1 MMQRRVGSVR
11 MMTGW
16 RMCGALGLAI
26 AGAAQ
31 AKTGDAA
38 SEAATAR
45 TLAAKAIAAQQA
57 GDPGGAA
64 PVQYDVSFPNAVHHE
79 AQVTATFA
87 QVPAGPLRVQMAR
100 SSPGRY
106 AVHEFAKNVY
116 AVSAKDGA
124 GRPLTLMRSD
134 PYGWSVAGHDGTVV
148 VTYTLFGDWGDGTYA
163 QVDATHAH
171 LNMPATFLW
180 APGYEGKP
188 IRVRFRPFDPKWKI
202 ATQLPAAKAANTF
215 WAPNLQ
221 YFMDSPTELSDFAL
235 REWPMTDA
243 KGRTQLV
250 RLAVHHTGTDADID
264 AYAAKTKAVI
274 AQHYALFGQAP
285 RYDYGTYTFIADY
298 LPQIAGDGMEH
309 RNSTI
314 ISDQRSLRDADFS
327 QINTL
332 SHEFVHSWNVER
344 LRPAEMEPFDFT
356 RANPT
361 PSLWVAE
368 GFTQY
373 YGPLMIRRAG
383 ESSVDDFLKGLG
395 STLSMVVNR
404 PARRYGGP
412 EEMSLRAPF
421 VDAAKAIDQVNPN
434 IFVSYYPYGAML
446 ALALDLQLR
455 QRYPGLSLDAYM
467 RHLWTTLGEPE
478 RAYTPADLERELGV
492 LTRDPAFAKAFFDG
506 SVHASGLPDYAPL
519 LAQAGLTLRP
529 VDTKTGWS
537 GLSLVAADGG
547 VVVGEAPWPNAPA
560 YAAGLERGDTILSLD
575 GTVVRDPASV
585 QALLAGRAPG
595 DRITMRYRQR
605 GIERE
610 ASLRLAANPA
620 FEVVRS
626 ETAGVSV
633 TPAQMAFRK
642 SWLGN

>member
-1 MMQRRVGSVR
+1 

-16 RMCGALGLAI
+16 WMSGALGLAI

-31 AKTGDAA
+31 GKTGDAA
-38 SEAATAR
+38 SEAAVAR
-45 TLAAKAIAAQQA
+45 SLATQAIAAQQA
-57 GDPGGAA
+57 GDPGAGA

-79 AQVTATFA
+79 AQVTATFRG
-87 QVPAGPLRVQMAR
+87 VPAGPLRVQMAR

-106 AVHEFAKNVY
+106 AIHEFAKNVY
-116 AVSAKDGA
+116 SVSARDGA
-124 GRPLTLMRSD
+124 GRPLTLVRGD
-134 PYGWSVAGHDGTVV
+134 PYGWSVGGHDGTVV

-180 APGYEGKP
+180 APGYEAKA
-188 IRVRFRPFDPKWKI
+188 IRVRFRPFDPRWTI
-202 ATQLPAAKAANTF
+202 ATQLPAAREANTF

-221 YFMDSPTELSDFAL
+221 YFMDSPTELSAFTL

-243 KGRTQLV
+243 RGRTQLV
-250 RLAVHHTGTDADID
+250 RLAIHHTGSDADVD
-264 AYAAKTKAVI
+264 AYVARIKPTI

-298 LPQIAGDGMEH
+298 MPQITGDGMEH

-314 ISDQRSLRDADFS
+314 ITDQRSLRDADFA
-327 QINTL
+327 QLEPL

-373 YGPLMIRRAG
+373 YGPLMLRRAG
-383 ESSVDDFLKGLG
+383 QTSVDDFLASLG

-412 EEMSLRAPF
+412 QEMSLRAPF

-434 IFVSYYPYGAML
+434 IYVSYYPYGAMI

-455 QRYPGLSLDAYM
+455 QRYPGLSLDRYM
-467 RHLWTTLGEPE
+467 RLLWTTHGDPE
-478 RAYTPADLERELGV
+478 RAYMPADLEQALAA

-506 SVHASGLPDYAPL
+506 SVRASGLPDYAPL

-529 VDTKTGWS
+529 VAANGGWL
-537 GLSLVAADGG
+537 GLSTAARQGG
-547 VVVGEAPWPNAPA
+547 VVVVGEAPWPNAPA
-560 YAAGLERGDTILSLD
+560 YAAGLERGDTILALD
-575 GTVVRDPASV
+575 GQPVTDPAAAK
-585 QALLAGRAPG
+585 ALLAGHKPG
-595 DRITMRYRQR
+595 DRIAVRFVQR
-605 GIERE
+605 GI
-610 ASLRLAANPA
+610 LRDATLTFAANPA

-626 ETAGVSV
+626 ETAGAAV
-633 TPAQMAFRK
+633 TPAQLAFRK
-642 SWLGN
+642 DWLGA

>member
-1 MMQRRVGSVR
+1 MRSNFWLG
-11 MMTGW
+11 
-16 RMCGALGLAI
+16 GALAVAWAMPAS
-26 AGAAQ
+26 AGAQLSAEQ
-31 AKTGDAA
+31 LG
-38 SEAATAR
+38 R
-45 TLAAKAIAAQQA
+45 QAIAAQQA
-57 GDPGGAA
+57 QDPGDAA

-79 AQVTATFA
+79 AQVTATFRG
-87 QVPAGPLRVQMAR
+87 VPAGALRVQMAR

-106 AVHEFAKNVY
+106 AIHEFAKNVY
-116 AVSAKDGA
+116 SVSAKDGA
-124 GRPLTLMRSD
+124 GRALTVTRSD

-148 VTYTLFGDWGDGTYA
+148 VTYTLYGDWGDGTYA
-163 QVDATHAH
+163 QIDASHAH

-180 APGYEGKP
+180 APGYADKA
-188 IRVRFRPFDPKWKI
+188 IRVRFRPFDPTWKV
-202 ATQLPAAKAANTF
+202 ATQLPAAKGTNTF
-215 WAPNLQ
+215 WAPNFQ

-235 REWPMTDA
+235 RAWPVTDA

-250 RLAVHHTGTDADID
+250 RLAVHHAGTDADVD
-264 AYAAKTKAVI
+264 TFAAKAKTVI
-274 AQHYALFGQAP
+274 AEHYALFGQAP

-314 ISDQRSLRDADFS
+314 ITDQRSLRDANFS

-332 SHEFVHSWNVER
+332 SHEFIHSWNVER
-344 LRPAEMEPFDFT
+344 LRPAELEPFDFT

-361 PSLWVAE
+361 PSLWFAE

-383 ESSVDDFLKGLG
+383 EMSVDDFLKNLG
-395 STLSMVVNR
+395 GTLSAIVNR

-434 IFVSYYPYGAML
+434 IYVSYYPYGAML

-455 QRYPGLSLDAYM
+455 QRGLSLDAYM
-467 RHLWTTLGEPE
+467 RHLWTTMGDPE
-478 RAYTPADLERELGV
+478 RAYTPADLERGLGEV
-492 LTRDPAFAKAFFDG
+492 TRDPAFARVFFDG

-529 VDTKTGWS
+529 VDATRGWL
-537 GLSLVAADGG
+537 GLSLTAGEGG
-547 VVVGEAPWPNAPA
+547 AVVGDAPWPNAPA
-560 YAAGLERGDTILSLD
+560 YAAGLERGDTILRID
-575 GTVVRDPASV
+575 GQPVTDPTGA
-585 QALLAGRAPG
+585 QALLAGHRPG
-595 DRITMRYRQR
+595 DRIVVRFRQR
-605 GIERE
+605 GVERE
-610 ASLRLAANPA
+610 ASLRYAADPT

-626 ETAGVSV
+626 ETAGGRV

-642 SWLGN
+642 NWLGG